1 MSIGPATIIALMA
14 AVLAT
19 IGWYVTSRLTA
30 RAWLAMLVYGAL
42 LVLVLNIGPLVKLP

>member
-19 IGWYVTSRLTA
+19 LGWYVTSRLTA
-30 RAWLAMLVYGAL
+30 RGWLAMLVYGVL
-42 LVLVLNIGPLVKLP
+42 LVLVLTVGPLIKLP